1 MPLDP
6 ALPGACPCRGLGPR
20 ARDTQPSISI
30 QAISQGS
37 IPLLDEMFQRPPLV
51 NWSALSAPIRIL
63 PAHLGGGLALL
74 SAEEER
80 AAQWEV
86 WRERGTITCEASNPR
101 FREYVEKGLRRM
113 LLGA

>member
-1 MPLDP
+1 MDSLV
-6 ALPGACPCRGLGPR
+6 ARATQLPIYP
-20 ARDTQPSISI
+20 SI

-37 IPLLDEMFQRPPLV
+37 IPLLDARFQRPPLV

-74 SAEEER
+74 GAEEER
-80 AAQWEV
+80 TAQWEV
-86 WRERGTITCEASNPR
+86 WRERRTITCEASNPR

-113 LLGA
+113 LLEGV

>member
-1 MPLDP
+1 MNSRVAIPNYL
-6 ALPGACPCRGLGPR
+6 
-20 ARDTQPSISI
+20 SILF

-37 IPLLDEMFQRPPLV
+37 IPLLDGKFQRPPLV